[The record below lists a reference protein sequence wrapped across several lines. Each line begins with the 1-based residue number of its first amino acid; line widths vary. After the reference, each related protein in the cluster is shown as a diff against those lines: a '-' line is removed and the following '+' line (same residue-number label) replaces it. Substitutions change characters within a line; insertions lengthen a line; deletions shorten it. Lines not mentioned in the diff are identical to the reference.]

1 MVRLRVLYTKHVK
14 RKHKVWQDGEVRQK
28 STGEARLLSERGEV
42 IGTSKAPKC
51 GFQANAEGL
60 TCFDGYIVNCEED
73 LDAAAVPEHVVPA
86 KRSALPNAMSQTVQ
100 VPNISRRAFRCPKLQ
115 LAPSLYSSGP
125 RRKRPSVEDHVPD
138 QDKQS
143 PVPKKQRTDDQILAL
158 LQGGPPSQM
167 PPKKPQMEHMQ
178 ECPMQQENLAASA
191 QDPSAGLMG
200 LAASQPPSAARPCA
214 LQHDSQPSDGLLAA
228 EGDGQKFGPTEHEGP
243 QAQPLSADVQSF
255 DVNDRPSAAFNIAQL
270 PTTSTSR
277 PAQTLQSP
285 ASSIALPGM
294 VRKDP
299 ALQQWQCQTRG
310 MQMATSHGWPSST
323 TEVGNDPQ
331 PHQHPSDLHLDP
343 SVHQTQDESAL
354 GMHDIQNVPPQH
366 LAGRLQTAG
375 ALNTAE
381 SRPFKAPLLR
391 KRHMQTPSISQPD
404 AAKFLWFPLT
414 ETLQRTVTV
423 SDGFD
428 SAKQY
433 QMSFAAAL
441 REEINLRLAE
451 LARAFAAT
459 VLRIKDLDAEKARE
473 DQMRAFGVPY
483 YTRCTLQL
491 NRKGRPGQPIKDYL
505 VIQCSKEKSS
515 AYSKDGLWLISTH
528 PTFHVG
534 TRSPWLQNAVVR
546 SCWHG
551 PNQDGRFQIE
561 FLSRKPDVLR
571 HGAQVVAIRGPDAA
585 AELGMLANLATC
597 QQAPPPVLPALLQCP
612 TAAGSEEPQVHLTH
626 EPALAAAKAL
636 SASAALNAEQRRCLQ
651 HVACWLSSQDQHEVS
666 PVCLIHGPFGCGKS
680 TLLAAM
686 IQLFAE
692 SKAIA
697 GTQMRVLLAAHTNR
711 AVDNVLSRLLNLGFT
726 EFLRIGSVKR
736 MDKSLLA
743 YSLHCS
749 ESRSS
754 SDALKELQQML
765 SVCVDAAEQLAIQKE
780 IGELQQ
786 GADRRRKK
794 LLKSIPVV
802 GVTCSSARLPVLAEQ
817 TFDLVILEESSQ
829 LIEPL
834 SLLPIIAANA
844 AFLVAAGD
852 PCQLPP
858 IVVAPATVT
867 QRPQPGLDE
876 PGIVQHGLVRPL
888 FERLVDLGH
897 PVHLLCQQYRCHPDL
912 SRIPNSLFYGSQ
924 LQDGCTAEQRS
935 SLIPRLPPLCFLDV
949 QGQEQHHRGTGS
961 ISNPQEA
968 SVVAAAIRQ
977 LVSFNQINPA
987 DIGVICFYRKQVE
1000 AIESRMAR
1008 LAPPDEPQGVVF
1020 AATVDSFQGMEKP
1033 IIVLSAATC
1042 QQNNFI
1048 ADRHRLLA
1056 CIPDRRQ
1063 PHTGNNLLTKD
1074 LPLAVVEHLSG
1085 GPSSSSDLL
1094 QGRSK
1099 DGANGTATFVFNQ
1112 PTVFEASSEFGDITG
1127 LYMLDDEGEILTV
1140 EVSAKFVNG
1149 KPDRIEAVHIMRSP
1163 GEWDRFMR
1171 FMERYSEDKGLGF
1184 QKSK

>member
-158 LQGGPPSQM
+158 LQGGPPS
-167 PPKKPQMEHMQ
+167 
-178 ECPMQQENLAASA
+178 
-191 QDPSAGLMG
+191 
-200 LAASQPPSAARPCA
+200 
-214 LQHDSQPSDGLLAA
+214 
-228 EGDGQKFGPTEHEGP
+228 
-243 QAQPLSADVQSF
+243 
-255 DVNDRPSAAFNIAQL
+255 
-270 PTTSTSR
+270 
-277 PAQTLQSP
+277 
-285 ASSIALPGM
+285 
-294 VRKDP
+294 
-299 ALQQWQCQTRG
+299 
-310 MQMATSHGWPSST
+310 
-323 TEVGNDPQ
+323 
-331 PHQHPSDLHLDP
+331 
-343 SVHQTQDESAL
+343 
-354 GMHDIQNVPPQH
+354 
-366 LAGRLQTAG
+366 
-375 ALNTAE
+375 
-381 SRPFKAPLLR
+381 
-391 KRHMQTPSISQPD
+391 QTPSISQPD

-571 HGAQVVAIRGPDAA
+571 HGAQV
-585 AELGMLANLATC
+585 
-597 QQAPPPVLPALLQCP
+597 
-612 TAAGSEEPQVHLTH
+612 
-626 EPALAAAKAL
+626 
-636 SASAALNAEQRRCLQ
+636 
-651 HVACWLSSQDQHEVS
+651 S

-726 EFLRIGSVKR
+726 
-736 MDKSLLA
+736 
-743 YSLHCS
+743 
-749 ESRSS
+749 
-754 SDALKELQQML
+754 
-765 SVCVDAAEQLAIQKE
+765 
-780 IGELQQ
+780 
-786 GADRRRKK
+786 
-794 LLKSIPVV
+794 
-802 GVTCSSARLPVLAEQ
+802 
-817 TFDLVILEESSQ
+817 
-829 LIEPL
+829 
-834 SLLPIIAANA
+834 
-844 AFLVAAGD
+844 
-852 PCQLPP
+852 
-858 IVVAPATVT
+858 
-867 QRPQPGLDE
+867 
-876 PGIVQHGLVRPL
+876 
-888 FERLVDLGH
+888 
-897 PVHLLCQQYRCHPDL
+897 
-912 SRIPNSLFYGSQ
+912 
-924 LQDGCTAEQRS
+924 
-935 SLIPRLPPLCFLDV
+935 
-949 QGQEQHHRGTGS
+949 
-961 ISNPQEA
+961 
-968 SVVAAAIRQ
+968 
-977 LVSFNQINPA
+977 
-987 DIGVICFYRKQVE
+987 
-1000 AIESRMAR
+1000 
-1008 LAPPDEPQGVVF
+1008 
-1020 AATVDSFQGMEKP
+1020 
-1033 IIVLSAATC
+1033 
-1042 QQNNFI
+1042 
-1048 ADRHRLLA
+1048 
-1056 CIPDRRQ
+1056 
-1063 PHTGNNLLTKD
+1063 
-1074 LPLAVVEHLSG
+1074 
-1085 GPSSSSDLL
+1085 
-1094 QGRSK
+1094 
-1099 DGANGTATFVFNQ
+1099 
-1112 PTVFEASSEFGDITG
+1112 
-1127 LYMLDDEGEILTV
+1127 
-1140 EVSAKFVNG
+1140 
-1149 KPDRIEAVHIMRSP
+1149 
-1163 GEWDRFMR
+1163 
-1171 FMERYSEDKGLGF
+1171 
-1184 QKSK
+1184 